1 MLMRLL
7 LLSIIPLLLLANTD
21 RSLQRMKIEQRVALV
36 IGNNTYD
43 SKRLN
48 KLKNPINDARAMKKK
63 LKTLGFKVYYGENM
77 TIKQMRKKLR
87 YFGSALKKGG
97 VGLFFFA
104 GHGVESRGE
113 NYLIGK
119 DSNLLEEDEIE
130 DESLELSRVV
140 NKMKHSGNR
149 LNIILLDA
157 CRNDPFSR
165 SSGGGLAKIN
175 NAKGMFIAYATSPGE
190 VASDGSG
197 RNGVFTQQILKH
209 IDAPGIPIGVMFKK
223 VKGGVYE

>member
-1 MLMRLL
+1 MLLRLL
-7 LLSIIPLLLLANTD
+7 LLSLIPFLLLANTD

-36 IGNNTYD
+36 IGNNIYD
-43 SKRLN
+43 SDRLN

-63 LKTLGFKVYYGENM
+63 LKTLGFKVYYGEDM

-87 YFGSALKKGG
+87 SFGSELKKGG

-130 DESLELSRVV
+130 DESLELSRVI

-149 LNIILLDA
+149 LNIVLLDA

-165 SSGGGLAKIN
+165 SSGGGLAKVD
-175 NAKGMFIAYATSPGE
+175 NARGMFIAYATSPGE
-190 VASDGSG
+190 VK
-197 RNGVFTQQILKH
+197 RKKWCFYTTNLKTH
-209 IDAPGIPIGVMFKK
+209 RCSRCIYRCYV
-223 VKGGVYE
+223 